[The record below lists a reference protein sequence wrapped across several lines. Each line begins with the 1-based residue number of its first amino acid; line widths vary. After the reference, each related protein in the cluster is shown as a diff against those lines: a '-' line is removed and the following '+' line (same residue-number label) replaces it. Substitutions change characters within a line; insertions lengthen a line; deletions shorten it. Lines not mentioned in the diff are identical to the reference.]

1 METRQFEK
9 NPILAKLLPG
19 LTVGA
24 GLVALGVGAFIFLR
38 PYGVII
44 GMGLFILSFIVDI
57 FVFFRVISRAECPMC
72 ARPLKRTSLDKGE
85 YPCEVC
91 GINWVLESQK

>member
-9 NPILAKLLPG
+9 NPILAKMLPG
-19 LTVGA
+19 LAVGA

-38 PYGVII
+38 PHGIM
-44 GMGLFILSFIVDI
+44 MGIALFILSFIVDI
-57 FVFFRVISRAECPMC
+57 FVFFRVISRADCPMC
-72 ARPLKRTSLDKGE
+72 ARPLKRTSLDNEE

-91 GINWVLESQK
+91 GINWVLES